1 MDQNNL
7 STVQL
12 KILGFPSNEVWHK
25 NREMLGHKDGE
36 DFETFFHRTHGYKS
50 DRHLIE
56 ITKKN
61 LTLEE
66 RMENR
71 IMILEDTNKQFD
83 VKFTKAIKSI
93 HADHNTLVKSL
104 EERFKV
110 IQEKV
115 TTLIDSLNKLE
126 KCVGTMEKVLSENF
140 KLTATPK
147 LLNALK

>member
-12 KILGFPSNEVWHK
+12 KILGFPSNEVWYK

-66 RMENR
+66 RMEN
-71 IMILEDTNKQFD
+71 IIKILD
-83 VKFTKAIKSI
+83 VKFTKAITSI
-93 HADHNTLVKSL
+93 HEENAKLVISINGENT
-104 EERFKV
+104 
-110 IQEKV
+110 
-115 TTLIDSLNKLE
+115 KLF
-126 KCVGTMEKVLSENF
+126 L
-140 KLTATPK
+140 
-147 LLNALK
+147 

>member
-50 DRHLIE
+50 DRHFIE

-66 RMENR
+66 RMDNR
-71 IMILEDTNKQFD
+71 IDRLI
-83 VKFTKAIKSI
+83 
-93 HADHNTLVKSL
+93 NTL
-104 EERFKV
+104 EGGFKG
-110 IQEKV
+110 IEEKV
-115 TTLIDSLNKLE
+115 TTLSESHNKLE

>member
-66 RMENR
+66 RMEN
-71 IMILEDTNKQFD
+71 IIKILEDTTKHID
-83 VKFTKAIKSI
+83 VKFTKAITSI
-93 HADHNTLVKSL
+93 HEENAKLVISINGENTKLFKS
-104 EERFKV
+104 V
-110 IQEKV
+110 
-115 TTLIDSLNKLE
+115 NKLE
-126 KCVGTMEKVLSENF
+126 KCVGTIENVLFEKL

-147 LLNALK
+147 LLEALK